1 MSSRGTDTPAENNPE
16 APALARL
23 RREAA
28 VLTGSAAFD
37 VDAPEIAACDG
48 EELRV
53 AKTSAIRRKAETSD
67 EGLLAPDEDASMSC
81 RAIQPVSRQQRSK

>member
-1 MSSRGTDTPAENNPE
+1 MSVRGTDTRAENNPE

-28 VLTGSAAFD
+28 VLTGCAAFD

-53 AKTSAIRRKAETSD
+53 AKTPAMRRKAEISD